1 MRRIV
6 RLLLAG
12 PPEVALCARG
22 GRALWERPLEGTDHL
37 EAP

>member
-12 PPEVALCARG
+12 PPEVALCARAAA
-22 GRALWERPLEGTDHL
+22 ALYGSVRWK
-37 EAP
+37 APTT